1 MTCLKKTLIKST
13 VTANCCVMRCS
24 KSSHMSEYAAV
35 SALLFLALYSTQ
47 RFTQSLLKC
56 RPQLICHQRYLL
68 VLALTVAQQAWGHLL
83 APEQMYLRADSA
95 NQAFMLYL
103 TPQLQAFASFD
114 TDADGELSA
123 AEVQAQRQQ
132 LDEFIDQ
139 RLQFSFAGAALQR
152 VFSDLVVSAEP
163 GHGQLTIIRR
173 YVAERALPALH
184 IDYRLLPSS
193 AGKSLR
199 ASLRPVA
206 PASSQAFII
215 AADGKP
221 SQHLLIWNYSGYYFN
236 KYKGLGLAAGSLLLL
251 VLLGWLYWR
260 YRVENFAS

>member
-1 MTCLKKTLIKST
+1 MTC
-13 VTANCCVMRCS
+13 
-24 KSSHMSEYAAV
+24 
-35 SALLFLALYSTQ
+35 
-47 RFTQSLLKC
+47 LKC
-56 RPQLICHQRYLL
+56 RPQLIYYQRYLLGL
-68 VLALTVAQQAWGHLL
+68 VLALTVAPQAWAHLL

-114 TDADGELSA
+114 TNADGELSA

-184 IDYRLLPSS
+184 IDYRLLPPS

-206 PASSQAFII
+206 PGSPQVFTI

-221 SQHLLIWNYSGYYFN
+221 SQHLLIWNYPGYYFD

-251 VLLGWLYWR
+251 FLLGWLYWR
-260 YRVENFAS
+260 YRVENFPS